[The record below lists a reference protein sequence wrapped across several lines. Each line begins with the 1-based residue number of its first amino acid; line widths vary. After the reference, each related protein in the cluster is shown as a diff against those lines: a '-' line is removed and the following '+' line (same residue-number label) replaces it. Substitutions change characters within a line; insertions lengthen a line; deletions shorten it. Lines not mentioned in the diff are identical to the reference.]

1 MQTHKEWVLIDRRE
15 SHLWL
20 TLNRPE
26 KANAMTVGM
35 VEALT
40 TNIVTAGSDADIRA
54 IVLSGVGERVFC
66 AGVDVREKPEDG
78 DMAAQRERR
87 SHALASL
94 QDAILDLPKPV
105 IAVLNGLATG
115 AGAMLGLMA
124 DSCVAV
130 EGAEI
135 SLPEIDIGIASYSG
149 ASILS
154 AIGGRALALDLI
166 QSGRRM
172 TAYEAQSRGL
182 VRTVAPRIELD
193 SAGTAAAELLGAK
206 NPQAFADIKQW
217 INRGLKAALT
227 EARSEHA
234 RHRAK
239 VPQ

>member
-1 MQTHKEWVLIDRRE
+1 MQTHNEWVLIDRRE

-40 TNIVTAGSDADIRA
+40 TNIIAAGRDADIRA

-87 SHALASL
+87 SHALAAL

-105 IAVLNGLATG
+105 IAVLNGMATG

-149 ASILS
+149 ASILT

-182 VRTVAPRIELD
+182 VRTVTPRIELD

-227 EARSEHA
+227 EARLEHA